1 MPHAKIN
8 VIFINNKMVS
18 LSDNVAKTVYPLVQ
32 TKDVFIVLLVL
43 LLDHVYCCLGVES
56 ERFMQMNAESIGI
69 YLLSYM
75 FKTAVLAFC
84 SNIFFKHKTY
94 DHSRLGWIRFRV
106 TKW

>member
-56 ERFMQMNAESIGI
+56 ERFMQMNAESVGN
-69 YLLSYM
+69 YCCRTCFKLLSWL
-75 FKTAVLAFC
+75 FF
-84 SNIFFKHKTY
+84 SNIFFKH
-94 DHSRLGWIRFRV
+94 
-106 TKW
+106 